1 MPYSVTVLFNGYI
14 ILQVILIVPRVMPF
28 FLSLSEYAEK
38 GCLYD
43 YLAKGPSTDFHQ
55 VLQWSQQIALGMNYL
70 HCEAPAHVIHRDLKS
85 RNSECCHCT
94 K

>member
-1 MPYSVTVLFNGYI
+1 MIFTTNIFKFQLFVVTL
-14 ILQVILIVPRVMPF
+14 ILYHS
-28 FLSLSEYAEK
+28 FLEYAEK

-85 RNSECCHCT
+85 RNSKGCHSIPSYYYDIS
-94 K
+94 